1 MLDRNLKKITK
12 MKTRSYFVLITLLI
26 LSSLMIWLFN
36 SPTPHLRSFVSKTQL
51 HIKNINSK
59 LKVLE
64 PSDNRKD
71 LEIDSTYLELLG
83 FVNEPKLFKEN
94 KNYLE
99 DSNEYNSNTDLKFNK
114 INPKTPPL
122 VTAFSSFGN
131 KEKALLESK
140 FKYFSNDLI
149 LIYDLDLSSSEQLK
163 VRKTIIFQHKKKENK
178 IIFCV
183 LYSRSNWQT
192 QVLLKIYR
200 FFY

>member
-51 HIKNINSK
+51 HIKTINSK

-64 PSDNRKD
+64 PSDYRKH

-99 DSNEYNSNTDLKFNK
+99 DSNEYNSNTDF
-114 INPKTPPL
+114 
-122 VTAFSSFGN
+122 
-131 KEKALLESK
+131 
-140 FKYFSNDLI
+140 
-149 LIYDLDLSSSEQLK
+149 
-163 VRKTIIFQHKKKENK
+163 
-178 IIFCV
+178 
-183 LYSRSNWQT
+183 
-192 QVLLKIYR
+192 
-200 FFY
+200 